1 MVWIYILL
9 LLRADGSASLALGQG
24 YLLCLTGI
32 GHLYWAGLHIRSVTW
47 WSSASCWL
55 VLVVEQVNHHPMA
68 GRSCPFIVVV
78 CPGGAGSH
86 AWPLVA
92 SMILC
97 QSSGIGQLVRLHWWL
112 GPGHA
117 CAKDGRLCG
126 ACCRVIIHLAGGR
139 EWLGVVSSR
148 VCVCVPVKPTRGYY
162 VTTRG
167 CATTT

>member
-68 GRSCPFIVVV
+68 GRCVLLVGAGCRAGQPVTSSMQVVLCVVV

-97 QSSGIGQLVRLHWWL
+97 QSSGIGQLVRLHLLAMSGWQVDEQID
-112 GPGHA
+112 HA
-117 CAKDGRLCG
+117 
-126 ACCRVIIHLAGGR
+126 
-139 EWLGVVSSR
+139 
-148 VCVCVPVKPTRGYY
+148 
-162 VTTRG
+162 
-167 CATTT
+167 